1 MFRNIRRSEATE
13 LFSFRSSNHTSTY
26 IQDNIFTIMQQPHQI
41 YLTRFQQQSLY
52 MGARDERDI
61 AARRTG
67 KTDGL
72 VAPYVWMTSNSMPGM
87 LGAWVAVSRQQG
99 FSKTIPGTMAAME
112 RMFGFQI
119 GIHMGWGRPPK
130 HVRPSIFKPKSY
142 ENIIWFANGAQW
154 ALISLSQTASANSYT
169 FSACVGDECRF
180 FPKKKVDEELMPAL
194 SGQTHPLGDI
204 NFSDYNPLYR
214 STRFVSDAS
223 LTAKG
228 SWLEREDEKLDL
240 EIETG
245 RFKGKTYRW
254 VQNELEEYADKI
266 IRYNDLLYNAKK
278 TGHSLRVVSVEEKTM
293 IRAVALKMLKHEG
306 MFRILPNHGNRIT
319 KNMVDMAVY
328 YKLVTAEDAELIYD
342 YEYLITPDEDFE
354 MQMFLRSK
362 KFQDDYLRELRRSAF
377 VVRRASTLEN
387 VDVLGEEYIRQ
398 MKRDLPPYT
407 FMVSILNVK
416 IKKSNDGFYS
426 NLDIDHVHGYIPDEI
441 DPLSQANF
449 RTEKATGIIGGKKIT
464 SESYQPDFKELSER
478 NDCRM
483 DADCVNDLPLY
494 LAFDYN
500 ANINTLVVGQ
510 VYQRD
515 GVEAVNVI
523 KSFYVKNERKLR
535 ELVDDFSHYY
545 APKRAVNRDV
555 VYYYDAT
562 AKQGASYALTDERFY
577 QAVIKELERN
587 GWNVTAI
594 DMGVPEKHE
603 VKHRIINNALA
614 GIEYPAIRINQTQNP
629 DLIIALQLCEV
640 SIGYQGFRKD
650 KSQEKKAE
658 TEDNLPLQQRT
669 DFTDAFDSLYLGCK
683 FWRGNIGWFVLPDG
697 RNV

>member
-1 MFRNIRRSEATE
+1 
-13 LFSFRSSNHTSTY
+13 
-26 IQDNIFTIMQQPHQI
+26 
-41 YLTRFQQQSLY
+41 

-254 VQNELEEYADKI
+254 VQNELEEYADNV

-278 TGHSLRVVSVEEKTM
+278 TGHSLRVVSVEEKTI

-306 MFRILPNHGNRIT
+306 MFRILPNHGKKIT
-319 KNMVDMAVY
+319 KNMVDMAVN

-464 SESYQPDFKELSER
+464 AESYQPDLKELSER

-483 DADCVNDLPLY
+483 DSDCINDLPLY

-587 GWNVTAI
+587 GWKVTAI

-603 VKHRIINNALA
+603 VKHRIINNGLA
-614 GIEYPAIRINQTQNP
+614 GIEYPAIRINQPNNP

-650 KSQEKKAE
+650 KSQEKKPE

>member
-1 MFRNIRRSEATE
+1 
-13 LFSFRSSNHTSTY
+13 
-26 IQDNIFTIMQQPHQI
+26 MQQPHQI

-228 SWLEREDEKLDL
+228 SWLEREDEKLDW

-254 VQNELEEYADKI
+254 VQNELEEYADKVI
-266 IRYNDLLYNAKK
+266 KYNDLLYNAKK
-278 TGHSLRVVSVEEKTM
+278 TGHSLRVVSVEEKTI

-306 MFRILPNHGNRIT
+306 MFRILPNHGKKIT
-319 KNMVDMAVY
+319 KNMVDMAVN

-449 RTEKATGIIGGKKIT
+449 RTEEATGIIGGKKIT
-464 SESYQPDFKELSER
+464 AESYQPDLKELSER

-483 DADCVNDLPLY
+483 DSDCINDLPLY

-587 GWNVTAI
+587 GWKVTAI

-603 VKHRIINNALA
+603 VKHRIINNGLA
-614 GIEYPAIRINQTQNP
+614 GIEYPAIRINQPNNP

-650 KSQEKKAE
+650 KSQEKKPE

>member
-13 LFSFRSSNHTSTY
+13 LFSFRSSNNTSTY

-245 RFKGKTYRW
+245 RLKGKTYRW

>member
-1 MFRNIRRSEATE
+1 
-13 LFSFRSSNHTSTY
+13 
-26 IQDNIFTIMQQPHQI
+26 MQQPHQI

-254 VQNELEEYADKI
+254 VQNELEEYADKV

-278 TGHSLRVVSVEEKTM
+278 TGHSLRVVSVEEKTI

-306 MFRILPNHGNRIT
+306 MFRILPNHGKKIT
-319 KNMVDMAVY
+319 KNMVDMAVN

-449 RTEKATGIIGGKKIT
+449 RTEKTTGIIGGKKIT
-464 SESYQPDFKELSER
+464 AESYQPDLKELSER

-500 ANINTLVVGQ
+500 ANINTLVIGQ

-515 GVEAVNVI
+515 GLEAVNVI

-555 VYYYDAT
+555 VYFYDST

-594 DMGVPEKHE
+594 DMGVPEQHE

-614 GIEYPAIRINQTQNP
+614 GIEYPAIRINQPNNP

-650 KSQEKKAE
+650 KSQEKKPE
-658 TEDNLPLQQRT
+658 KEDNLPLQQRT

>member
-1 MFRNIRRSEATE
+1 
-13 LFSFRSSNHTSTY
+13 
-26 IQDNIFTIMQQPHQI
+26 MQQPHQI

-254 VQNELEEYADKI
+254 VQNELEEYADKV

-278 TGHSLRVVSVEEKTM
+278 TGHSLRVVSVEEKTI

-306 MFRILPNHGNRIT
+306 MFRILPNHGKKIT
-319 KNMVDMAVY
+319 KNMVDMAVN

-449 RTEKATGIIGGKKIT
+449 RTEKTTGIIGGKKIT
-464 SESYQPDFKELSER
+464 AESYQPDLKELSER

-515 GVEAVNVI
+515 GLEAVNVI

-555 VYYYDAT
+555 VYFYDST

-587 GWNVTAI
+587 GWNVTEI
-594 DMGVPEKHE
+594 DMGVPEQHE

-614 GIEYPAIRINQTQNP
+614 GIEYPAIRINQPNNP

-650 KSQEKKAE
+650 KSQEKKPE

>member
-1 MFRNIRRSEATE
+1 
-13 LFSFRSSNHTSTY
+13 
-26 IQDNIFTIMQQPHQI
+26 MQQPHQI

-254 VQNELEEYADKI
+254 VQNELEEYADKV

-278 TGHSLRVVSVEEKTM
+278 TGHSLRVVSVEEKTI

-306 MFRILPNHGNRIT
+306 MFRILPNHGKRIT
-319 KNMVDMAVY
+319 KNMVDMAVN

-464 SESYQPDFKELSER
+464 SESYQPDLKELSAR

-483 DADCVNDLPLY
+483 DSDCINDLPLY

-515 GVEAVNVI
+515 GVETVNVI

-535 ELVDDFSHYY
+535 DLVDDFSHYY

-555 VYYYDAT
+555 VYYYDST

-603 VKHRIINNALA
+603 VKHRIINNGLA
-614 GIEYPAIRINQTQNP
+614 GIEYPAIRINQPNNP

-650 KSQEKKAE
+650 KSQEKKPE
-658 TEDNLPLQQRT
+658 TEENLPLQQRT

>member
-1 MFRNIRRSEATE
+1 
-13 LFSFRSSNHTSTY
+13 
-26 IQDNIFTIMQQPHQI
+26 MQQPHQI

-245 RFKGKTYRW
+245 KFKGKTYRW
-254 VQNELEEYADKI
+254 VQGELEDYADKV

-278 TGHSLRVVSVEEKTM
+278 TRHTPHVVPAEVKTM

-306 MFRILPNHGNRIT
+306 MFRILPNHGKKIT
-319 KNMVDMAVY
+319 KNMVDMAVN

-342 YEYLITPDEDFE
+342 YEYLLTPEEDFE

-362 KFQDDYLRELRRSAF
+362 KFQDEYLRELRRSAF

-426 NLDIDHVHGYIPDEI
+426 NLDIDHVHGYINDSGI
-441 DPLSQANF
+441 DPLTMANWS
-449 RTEKATGIIGGKKIT
+449 TQKATGIIGGKKIT
-464 SESYQPDFKELSER
+464 SESYQPDLKELSER

-535 ELVDDFSHYY
+535 ELVDDFSRYY

-555 VYYYDAT
+555 VYFYDAT

-603 VKHRIINNALA
+603 VKHRIINNGLA
-614 GIEYPAIRINQTQNP
+614 GIEYPAIRINQLNNP
-629 DLIIALQLCEV
+629 DLIIAMQLCEV

-650 KSQEKKAE
+650 KSQEKKPE
-658 TEDNLPLQQRT
+658 TEENLPLQQRT

>member
-1 MFRNIRRSEATE
+1 
-13 LFSFRSSNHTSTY
+13 
-26 IQDNIFTIMQQPHQI
+26 MQQPHQI

-254 VQNELEEYADKI
+254 VQNELEEYADKV

-278 TGHSLRVVSVEEKTM
+278 TGHSLRVVSVEEKTI

-319 KNMVDMAVY
+319 KNMVDMAVN

-464 SESYQPDFKELSER
+464 SESYQPDLKELSER

-483 DADCVNDLPLY
+483 DSDCINDLPLY

-535 ELVDDFSHYY
+535 DLIDDFSHYY

-555 VYYYDAT
+555 VYYYDST

-603 VKHRIINNALA
+603 VKHRIINNGLA
-614 GIEYPAIRINQTQNP
+614 GIEYPAIRINQPNNP

-650 KSQEKKAE
+650 KSQEKKPE
-658 TEDNLPLQQRT
+658 TEENLPLQQRT

>member
-1 MFRNIRRSEATE
+1 
-13 LFSFRSSNHTSTY
+13 
-26 IQDNIFTIMQQPHQI
+26 MQQPHQI

-245 RFKGKTYRW
+245 KFKGKTYQW
-254 VQNELEEYADKI
+254 VQGELEDYADKV

-278 TGHSLRVVSVEEKTM
+278 TRHTPHVVPTEVKTM

-306 MFRILPNHGNRIT
+306 MFRILPNHGKKIT
-319 KNMVDMAVY
+319 KNMVDMAVN

-342 YEYLITPDEDFE
+342 YEYLLTPEEDFE

-362 KFQDDYLRELRRSAF
+362 KFQDEYLRELRRSAF

-483 DADCVNDLPLY
+483 DADCMNDLPLY

-545 APKRAVNRDV
+545 APKRAVKRDV
-555 VYYYDAT
+555 VYFYDAT

-577 QAVIKELERN
+577 QAVIKELKRN
-587 GWNVTAI
+587 GWDVTAI

-603 VKHRIINNALA
+603 VKHRIINNGLA
-614 GIEYPAIRINQTQNP
+614 GIEYPAIRINQPNNP
-629 DLIIALQLCEV
+629 DLIIAMQLCEV

-650 KSQEKKAE
+650 KSQEKKPE
-658 TEDNLPLQQRT
+658 TEENLPLQQRT

-683 FWRGNIGWFVLPDG
+683 FWRSNICWFVLPNG

>member
-1 MFRNIRRSEATE
+1 MSADFKSAGSPNGRKDAAK
-13 LFSFRSSNHTSTY
+13 STY
-26 IQDNIFTIMQQPHQI
+26 IQDNNFTIMQQPHQI

-254 VQNELEEYADKI
+254 VQNELEEYADKV

-278 TGHSLRVVSVEEKTM
+278 TGHSLRVVSVEEKTI

-319 KNMVDMAVY
+319 KNMVDMAVN

-464 SESYQPDFKELSER
+464 SESYQPDLKELSER

-483 DADCVNDLPLY
+483 DSDCINDLPLY

-555 VYYYDAT
+555 VYYYDST
-562 AKQGASYALTDERFY
+562 AKQGASYALTDERYY

-603 VKHRIINNALA
+603 VKHRIINNGLA
-614 GIEYPAIRINQTQNP
+614 GIEYPAIRINQPNNP

>member
-1 MFRNIRRSEATE
+1 
-13 LFSFRSSNHTSTY
+13 
-26 IQDNIFTIMQQPHQI
+26 MQQPHQI

-245 RFKGKTYRW
+245 KFKGKTYRW
-254 VQNELEEYADKI
+254 VQGELEDYADKV

-278 TGHSLRVVSVEEKTM
+278 TGHTPHVVPAEVKAM

-306 MFRILPNHGNRIT
+306 MFRILPNHGKKIT
-319 KNMVDMAVY
+319 KNMVDMAVN
-328 YKLVTAEDAELIYD
+328 YKLVTAEDAELIHD
-342 YEYLITPDEDFE
+342 YEYLITPEEDFE

-426 NLDIDHVHGYIPDEI
+426 NLDIDHVHGYINDSGI
-441 DPLSQANF
+441 DPLTMANWS
-449 RTEKATGIIGGKKIT
+449 TQKATGIIDGKKIT
-464 SESYQPDFKELSER
+464 SESYQPDLKELSER

-535 ELVDDFSHYY
+535 ELVDDFSRYY
-545 APKRAVNRDV
+545 APKRVVNRDV
-555 VYYYDAT
+555 VYFYDAT

-603 VKHRIINNALA
+603 VKHRIINNGLA
-614 GIEYPAIRINQTQNP
+614 GIEYPAIRINQLNNP
-629 DLIIALQLCEV
+629 DLIIAMQLCEV

-650 KSQEKKAE
+650 KSQEKKPE
-658 TEDNLPLQQRT
+658 TEENLPLQQRT

-697 RNV
+697 KNV

>member
-1 MFRNIRRSEATE
+1 
-13 LFSFRSSNHTSTY
+13 
-26 IQDNIFTIMQQPHQI
+26 MQQPHQI

-254 VQNELEEYADKI
+254 VQNELEEYADKV

-278 TGHSLRVVSVEEKTM
+278 TGHSLRVVSVEEKTI

-319 KNMVDMAVY
+319 KNMVDMAVN

-464 SESYQPDFKELSER
+464 SESYQPDLKELSER

-483 DADCVNDLPLY
+483 DSDCINDLPLY

-515 GVEAVNVI
+515 GVETVNVI

-535 ELVDDFSHYY
+535 DLVDDFSHYY

-555 VYYYDAT
+555 VYYYDST

-594 DMGVPEKHE
+594 DMGVPENHE
-603 VKHRIINNALA
+603 VKHRIINNGLA
-614 GIEYPAIRINQTQNP
+614 GIEYPAIRINQPNNP

-650 KSQEKKAE
+650 KSQEKKPE

>member
-1 MFRNIRRSEATE
+1 
-13 LFSFRSSNHTSTY
+13 
-26 IQDNIFTIMQQPHQI
+26 MQQPHQI

-130 HVRPSIFKPKSY
+130 HVRHSIFKPKSY

-254 VQNELEEYADKI
+254 VQNELEEYADKV

-278 TGHSLRVVSVEEKTM
+278 TGHSLRVVSVEEKTI

-306 MFRILPNHGNRIT
+306 MFRILPNHGKKIT
-319 KNMVDMAVY
+319 KNMVDMAVN

-464 SESYQPDFKELSER
+464 AESYQPDLKELSER

-483 DADCVNDLPLY
+483 DSDCINDLPLY

-555 VYYYDAT
+555 VYFYDST
-562 AKQGASYALTDERFY
+562 AKQGASYALTDERYY

-594 DMGVPEKHE
+594 DMGVPERHE

-614 GIEYPAIRINQTQNP
+614 GIEYPAIRINQPNNP

>member
-1 MFRNIRRSEATE
+1 
-13 LFSFRSSNHTSTY
+13 
-26 IQDNIFTIMQQPHQI
+26 MQQPHQI

-142 ENIIWFANGAQW
+142 ENIIWFANGSQW

-245 RFKGKTYRW
+245 KFKGKTYRW
-254 VQNELEEYADKI
+254 VQGELEDYADKV

-278 TGHSLRVVSVEEKTM
+278 TGHTPHVVPAEVKTM

-306 MFRILPNHGNRIT
+306 MFRILPNHGKKIT
-319 KNMVDMAVY
+319 KNMVDMAVN

-342 YEYLITPDEDFE
+342 YEYLITPEEDFE

-426 NLDIDHVHGYIPDEI
+426 NLDIDHVHGYINDSGI
-441 DPLSQANF
+441 DPLTMANWS
-449 RTEKATGIIGGKKIT
+449 TQKATGIIDGKKIT
-464 SESYQPDFKELSER
+464 SESYQPDLKELSER

-535 ELVDDFSHYY
+535 ELVDDFSRYY

-555 VYYYDAT
+555 VYFYDAT

-614 GIEYPAIRINQTQNP
+614 GIEYPAIRINQLNNP
-629 DLIIALQLCEV
+629 DLIIAMQLCEV

-650 KSQEKKAE
+650 KSQEKKPE
-658 TEDNLPLQQRT
+658 TEENLPLQQRT

>member
-1 MFRNIRRSEATE
+1 
-13 LFSFRSSNHTSTY
+13 
-26 IQDNIFTIMQQPHQI
+26 MQQPHQI

-254 VQNELEEYADKI
+254 VQNELEEYADKV

-278 TGHSLRVVSVEEKTM
+278 TGHSLRVVSVEEKTI

-306 MFRILPNHGNRIT
+306 MFRILPNHGKKIT
-319 KNMVDMAVY
+319 KNMVDMAVN

-464 SESYQPDFKELSER
+464 AESYQPDLKELSER

-483 DADCVNDLPLY
+483 DSDCINDLPLY

-515 GVEAVNVI
+515 GAEAVNVI

-555 VYYYDAT
+555 VYFYDST

-594 DMGVPEKHE
+594 DMGVPEQHE

-614 GIEYPAIRINQTQNP
+614 GIEYPAIRINQPNNP

-650 KSQEKKAE
+650 KSQEKKPE

>member
-1 MFRNIRRSEATE
+1 
-13 LFSFRSSNHTSTY
+13 
-26 IQDNIFTIMQQPHQI
+26 MQQPHQI

-254 VQNELEEYADKI
+254 VQNELEEYADKV

-278 TGHSLRVVSVEEKTM
+278 TGHSLRVVSVEEKTI

-306 MFRILPNHGNRIT
+306 MFRILPNHGKKIT
-319 KNMVDMAVY
+319 KNMVDMAVN

-464 SESYQPDFKELSER
+464 SESYQPDLKELSER

-483 DADCVNDLPLY
+483 DSDCVNDLPLY

-515 GVEAVNVI
+515 GLEAVNVI

-603 VKHRIINNALA
+603 VKHRIINNGLA
-614 GIEYPAIRINQTQNP
+614 GIEYPAIRINQPNNP

>member
-1 MFRNIRRSEATE
+1 
-13 LFSFRSSNHTSTY
+13 
-26 IQDNIFTIMQQPHQI
+26 MQQPHQI

-130 HVRPSIFKPKSY
+130 HVRPSIFKPKNY
-142 ENIIWFANGAQW
+142 DNIIWFANGAQW

-204 NFSDYNPLYR
+204 NFTDHNPLYR

-228 SWLEREDEKLDL
+228 SWLEREEEKLDL

-245 RFKGKTYRW
+245 IFKGKTYRW
-254 VQNELEEYADKI
+254 VQGELEEYADKV

-278 TGHSLRVVSVEEKTM
+278 TGHTPHVVPAEVKTM

-306 MFRILPNHGNRIT
+306 MFRILPNHGQKVT
-319 KNMVDMAVY
+319 KNMVDMAVN

-342 YEYLITPDEDFE
+342 YEYLLTPEEDFE

-362 KFQDDYLRELRRSAF
+362 KFQEGYLRELRRSAF

-483 DADCVNDLPLY
+483 DSDCVNDLPLY

-515 GVEAVNVI
+515 GVETVNVI

-545 APKRAVNRDV
+545 APKRAINRDV

-603 VKHRIINNALA
+603 VKHRIINNGLA
-614 GIEYPAIRINQTQNP
+614 GIEYPAIRINQPNNP
-629 DLIIALQLCEV
+629 DLIIAMQLCEV
-640 SIGYQGFRKD
+640 IIGYQGFRKD
-650 KSQEKKAE
+650 KSQEKKPE

>member
-1 MFRNIRRSEATE
+1 
-13 LFSFRSSNHTSTY
+13 
-26 IQDNIFTIMQQPHQI
+26 MQQPHQI

-319 KNMVDMAVY
+319 KNMVDMAVN

-464 SESYQPDFKELSER
+464 SESYQPDLKELSER

-483 DADCVNDLPLY
+483 DSDCVNDLPLY

-603 VKHRIINNALA
+603 VKHRIINNGLA

>member
-1 MFRNIRRSEATE
+1 
-13 LFSFRSSNHTSTY
+13 
-26 IQDNIFTIMQQPHQI
+26 MQQPHQI

-254 VQNELEEYADKI
+254 VQNELEEYADKV

-278 TGHSLRVVSVEEKTM
+278 TGHSLRVVSVEEKTI

-306 MFRILPNHGNRIT
+306 MFRILPNHGKKIT
-319 KNMVDMAVY
+319 KNMVDMAVN

-377 VVRRASTLEN
+377 VVRRASALEN

-464 SESYQPDFKELSER
+464 SESYQPDLKELSER

-483 DADCVNDLPLY
+483 DSDCINDLPLY

-510 VYQRD
+510 VYQHD
-515 GVEAVNVI
+515 GLEAVNVI
-523 KSFYVKNERKLR
+523 KSFFVKNERKLR

-603 VKHRIINNALA
+603 VKHRIINNGLA
-614 GIEYPAIRINQTQNP
+614 GIEYPAIRINQPNNP

-650 KSQEKKAE
+650 KSQEKKPE

>member
-1 MFRNIRRSEATE
+1 
-13 LFSFRSSNHTSTY
+13 
-26 IQDNIFTIMQQPHQI
+26 MQQPHQI

-245 RFKGKTYRW
+245 RLKGKTYRW
-254 VQNELEEYADKI
+254 VQNELEEYADKV

-278 TGHSLRVVSVEEKTM
+278 TGHSLRVVSVEEKTI

-319 KNMVDMAVY
+319 KNMVDMAVN

-441 DPLSQANF
+441 DPLSQAKF

-464 SESYQPDFKELSER
+464 SESYQPDLKELSER

-483 DADCVNDLPLY
+483 DSDCVNDLPLY

-515 GVEAVNVI
+515 GLEAVNVI

-555 VYYYDAT
+555 VYFYDAT

-603 VKHRIINNALA
+603 VKHRIINNGLA
-614 GIEYPAIRINQTQNP
+614 GIEYPAIRINQPNNP

>member
-1 MFRNIRRSEATE
+1 
-13 LFSFRSSNHTSTY
+13 
-26 IQDNIFTIMQQPHQI
+26 MQQPHQI

-228 SWLEREDEKLDL
+228 SWLEREDEKLDW

-254 VQNELEEYADKI
+254 VQNELEEYADKV

-278 TGHSLRVVSVEEKTM
+278 TGHSLRVVSVEEKTI

-319 KNMVDMAVY
+319 KNMVDMAVN

-464 SESYQPDFKELSER
+464 SESYQPDLKELSER

-483 DADCVNDLPLY
+483 DSDCVNDLPLY

-515 GVEAVNVI
+515 GVETVNVI

-555 VYYYDAT
+555 VYYYDST
-562 AKQGASYALTDERFY
+562 AKQGASYALTDERYY

-594 DMGVPEKHE
+594 DMGVPERHE
-603 VKHRIINNALA
+603 VKHRIINNGLA
-614 GIEYPAIRINQTQNP
+614 GIEYPAIRINQPNNP

-650 KSQEKKAE
+650 KSQEKKPE

>member
-1 MFRNIRRSEATE
+1 
-13 LFSFRSSNHTSTY
+13 
-26 IQDNIFTIMQQPHQI
+26 MQQPHQI

-245 RFKGKTYRW
+245 KFKGKTYRW
-254 VQNELEEYADKI
+254 VQGELEDYADKV

-278 TGHSLRVVSVEEKTM
+278 TGHTPHVVPAEVKTM

-306 MFRILPNHGNRIT
+306 MFRILPNHGKKIT
-319 KNMVDMAVY
+319 KNMVDMAVN
-328 YKLVTAEDAELIYD
+328 YKLVTADDAELIYD
-342 YEYLITPDEDFE
+342 YEYLLTPEEDFE

-362 KFQDDYLRELRRSAF
+362 KFQDEYLRELRRSAF

-426 NLDIDHVHGYIPDEI
+426 NLDIDHVHGYINDSGI
-441 DPLSQANF
+441 DPLTMANWS
-449 RTEKATGIIGGKKIT
+449 TQKATGIIDGKKIT
-464 SESYQPDFKELSER
+464 SESYQPDLKELSER

-535 ELVDDFSHYY
+535 ELVDDFSRYY

-555 VYYYDAT
+555 VYFYDAT

-603 VKHRIINNALA
+603 VKHRIINNGLA
-614 GIEYPAIRINQTQNP
+614 GIEYPAIRINQLNNP
-629 DLIIALQLCEV
+629 DLIIAMQLCEV

-650 KSQEKKAE
+650 KSQEKKPE
-658 TEDNLPLQQRT
+658 TEENLPLQQRT

>member
-1 MFRNIRRSEATE
+1 
-13 LFSFRSSNHTSTY
+13 
-26 IQDNIFTIMQQPHQI
+26 MQQPHQI

-52 MGARDERDI
+52 MGARDERDV

-254 VQNELEEYADKI
+254 VQNELEEYADKV

-278 TGHSLRVVSVEEKTM
+278 TGHSLRVVSVEEKTI

-306 MFRILPNHGNRIT
+306 MFRILPNHGKKIT
-319 KNMVDMAVY
+319 KNMVDMAVN

-464 SESYQPDFKELSER
+464 SESYQPDLKELSER

-483 DADCVNDLPLY
+483 DSDCINDLPLY

-515 GVEAVNVI
+515 GLEAVNVI

-555 VYYYDAT
+555 VYFYDAT

-603 VKHRIINNALA
+603 VKHRIINNGLA
-614 GIEYPAIRINQTQNP
+614 GIEYPAIRINQPNNP

>member
-1 MFRNIRRSEATE
+1 
-13 LFSFRSSNHTSTY
+13 
-26 IQDNIFTIMQQPHQI
+26 MQQPHQI

-254 VQNELEEYADKI
+254 VQNELEEYADKV

-278 TGHSLRVVSVEEKTM
+278 TGHSLRVVSVEEKTI

-306 MFRILPNHGNRIT
+306 MFRILPNHGKRIT
-319 KNMVDMAVY
+319 KNMVDMAVN

-464 SESYQPDFKELSER
+464 SESYQPDLKELSER

-483 DADCVNDLPLY
+483 DSDCINDLPLY

-515 GVEAVNVI
+515 GVETVNVI

-535 ELVDDFSHYY
+535 DLVDDFSHYY

-603 VKHRIINNALA
+603 VKHRIINNGLA
-614 GIEYPAIRINQTQNP
+614 GIEYPAIRINQPNNP

-650 KSQEKKAE
+650 KSQEKKPE
-658 TEDNLPLQQRT
+658 TEENLPLQQRT

>member
-1 MFRNIRRSEATE
+1 
-13 LFSFRSSNHTSTY
+13 
-26 IQDNIFTIMQQPHQI
+26 MQQPHQI

-142 ENIIWFANGAQW
+142 ENIIWFANGSQW

-245 RFKGKTYRW
+245 KFKGKTYRW
-254 VQNELEEYADKI
+254 VQGELEDYADKV

-278 TGHSLRVVSVEEKTM
+278 TGHTPHVVPAEVKAM

-306 MFRILPNHGNRIT
+306 MFRILPNHGKKIT
-319 KNMVDMAVY
+319 KNMVDMAVN

-342 YEYLITPDEDFE
+342 YEYLLTPEEDFE

-426 NLDIDHVHGYIPDEI
+426 NLDIDHVHGYINDSGI
-441 DPLSQANF
+441 DPLTMANWS
-449 RTEKATGIIGGKKIT
+449 TQKATGIIDGKKIT
-464 SESYQPDFKELSER
+464 SESYQPDLKELSER
-478 NDCRM
+478 DDCRM

-535 ELVDDFSHYY
+535 ELVDDFSRYY

-555 VYYYDAT
+555 VYFYDAT

-614 GIEYPAIRINQTQNP
+614 GIEYPAIRINQLNNP
-629 DLIIALQLCEV
+629 DLIIAMQLCEV

-650 KSQEKKAE
+650 KSQEKKPE
-658 TEDNLPLQQRT
+658 TEENLPLQQRT

>member
-1 MFRNIRRSEATE
+1 
-13 LFSFRSSNHTSTY
+13 
-26 IQDNIFTIMQQPHQI
+26 MQQPHQI

-72 VAPYVWMTSNSMPGM
+72 VTPYVWMTSNSMPGM

-254 VQNELEEYADKI
+254 VQNELEEYADKV

-278 TGHSLRVVSVEEKTM
+278 TGHSLRVVSVEEKTI

-319 KNMVDMAVY
+319 KNMVDMAVN
-328 YKLVTAEDAELIYD
+328 YKLVTAEDAKLIYD

-464 SESYQPDFKELSER
+464 SESYQPDLKELSER

-483 DADCVNDLPLY
+483 DSDCVNDLPLY

-515 GVEAVNVI
+515 GLEAVNVI

-555 VYYYDAT
+555 VYFYDAT

-603 VKHRIINNALA
+603 VKHRIINNGLA
-614 GIEYPAIRINQTQNP
+614 GIEYPAIRINQPNNP

>member
-1 MFRNIRRSEATE
+1 
-13 LFSFRSSNHTSTY
+13 
-26 IQDNIFTIMQQPHQI
+26 MQQPRQI

-99 FSKTIPGTMAAME
+99 FSKTIPATMAAME

-254 VQNELEEYADKI
+254 VQNELEEYADKV

-278 TGHSLRVVSVEEKTM
+278 TGHSLRVVSVEVKTI

-306 MFRILPNHGNRIT
+306 MFRILPNHGKKIT
-319 KNMVDMAVY
+319 KNMVDMAVN

-464 SESYQPDFKELSER
+464 AESYQPDLKELSER

-483 DADCVNDLPLY
+483 DSDCINDLPLY

-587 GWNVTAI
+587 GWKVTAI
-594 DMGVPEKHE
+594 DMGVPEQHE

-614 GIEYPAIRINQTQNP
+614 GIEYLAIRINQPNNP

-650 KSQEKKAE
+650 KSQEKKPE

>member
-1 MFRNIRRSEATE
+1 
-13 LFSFRSSNHTSTY
+13 
-26 IQDNIFTIMQQPHQI
+26 MQQPHQI

-245 RFKGKTYRW
+245 KFKGKTYRW
-254 VQNELEEYADKI
+254 VQGELEDYADKV

-278 TGHSLRVVSVEEKTM
+278 TRHTPHVVPAEVKTM

-306 MFRILPNHGNRIT
+306 MFRILPNHGKKIT
-319 KNMVDMAVY
+319 KNMVDMAVN

-342 YEYLITPDEDFE
+342 YEYLLTPEEDFE

-362 KFQDDYLRELRRSAF
+362 KFQDEYLRELRRSAF

-426 NLDIDHVHGYIPDEI
+426 NLDIDHVHGYTCDEI
-441 DPLSQANF
+441 DPLSQANWS
-449 RTEKATGIIGGKKIT
+449 TQKTTGIIGGKKIT
-464 SESYQPDFKELSER
+464 SESYQPDLKELSER

-515 GVEAVNVI
+515 GVETVNVI

-562 AKQGASYALTDERFY
+562 AKQGASYALTDEKFY

-603 VKHRIINNALA
+603 VKHRIINNGLA
-614 GIEYPAIRINQTQNP
+614 GIEYPAIRINQPQNP

>member
-1 MFRNIRRSEATE
+1 
-13 LFSFRSSNHTSTY
+13 
-26 IQDNIFTIMQQPHQI
+26 MQQPHQI

-254 VQNELEEYADKI
+254 VQNELEEYADKV

-278 TGHSLRVVSVEEKTM
+278 TGHSLRVVSVEEKTI

-319 KNMVDMAVY
+319 KNMVDMAVN
-328 YKLVTAEDAELIYD
+328 YKLVTAEDAKLIYD

-464 SESYQPDFKELSER
+464 SESYQPDLKELSER

-483 DADCVNDLPLY
+483 DSDCVNDLPLY

-515 GVEAVNVI
+515 GLEAVNVI

-555 VYYYDAT
+555 VYFYDAT

-594 DMGVPEKHE
+594 DMGVPERHE
-603 VKHRIINNALA
+603 VKHRIINNGLA
-614 GIEYPAIRINQTQNP
+614 GIEYPAIRINQPNNP

>member
-1 MFRNIRRSEATE
+1 
-13 LFSFRSSNHTSTY
+13 
-26 IQDNIFTIMQQPHQI
+26 MQQPHQI

-245 RFKGKTYRW
+245 KFKGKTYRW
-254 VQNELEEYADKI
+254 VQGELEDYADKV

-278 TGHSLRVVSVEEKTM
+278 TGHTPHVVPAEVKTM

-306 MFRILPNHGNRIT
+306 MFRILPNHGKKIT
-319 KNMVDMAVY
+319 KNMVDMAVN

-342 YEYLITPDEDFE
+342 YEYLLTPEEDFE

-426 NLDIDHVHGYIPDEI
+426 NLDIDHVHGYINDSGI
-441 DPLSQANF
+441 DPLTMANWS
-449 RTEKATGIIGGKKIT
+449 TQKATGIIDGKKIT
-464 SESYQPDFKELSER
+464 SESYQPDLKELSER

-535 ELVDDFSHYY
+535 ELVDDFSRYY

-555 VYYYDAT
+555 VYYYDST

-603 VKHRIINNALA
+603 VKHRIINNGLA
-614 GIEYPAIRINQTQNP
+614 GIEYPAIRINQLNNP

-650 KSQEKKAE
+650 KSQEKKPE
-658 TEDNLPLQQRT
+658 TEENLPLQQRT
-669 DFTDAFDSLYLGCK
+669 DFTDAFDTLYLGCK

>member
-1 MFRNIRRSEATE
+1 
-13 LFSFRSSNHTSTY
+13 
-26 IQDNIFTIMQQPHQI
+26 MQQPHLI

-254 VQNELEEYADKI
+254 VQNELEEYADKV

-278 TGHSLRVVSVEEKTM
+278 TGHSLRVVSVEEKTI

-319 KNMVDMAVY
+319 KNMVDMAVN

-449 RTEKATGIIGGKKIT
+449 RTEKAMGIIGGKKIT
-464 SESYQPDFKELSER
+464 SESYQPDLKELSER

-483 DADCVNDLPLY
+483 DSDCINDLPLY

-603 VKHRIINNALA
+603 VKHRIINNGLA
-614 GIEYPAIRINQTQNP
+614 GIEYPAIRINQPNNP

>member
-1 MFRNIRRSEATE
+1 
-13 LFSFRSSNHTSTY
+13 
-26 IQDNIFTIMQQPHQI
+26 MQQPHQI

-254 VQNELEEYADKI
+254 VQNELEEYADKV

-278 TGHSLRVVSVEEKTM
+278 TGHSLRVVSVEEKTI

-319 KNMVDMAVY
+319 KNMVDMAVN

-464 SESYQPDFKELSER
+464 SESYQPDLKELSER

-483 DADCVNDLPLY
+483 DSDCVNDLPLY

-555 VYYYDAT
+555 VYFYDAT

-603 VKHRIINNALA
+603 VKHRIINNGLA
-614 GIEYPAIRINQTQNP
+614 GIEYPAIRINQPNNP

-650 KSQEKKAE
+650 KSQEKKPE
-658 TEDNLPLQQRT
+658 TEENLPLQQRT